1 MKISM
6 TLPTML
12 PGFDRAA
19 ALTWCRRI
27 DEGPYH
33 SLAVGERINHWNT
46 DQHTTLSFAAGVTER
61 VRIAPTIVILPAHPV
76 VAMGKALATLD
87 VLSGGRLT
95 VGVGVGGREQDYRS
109 LEKPFART
117 HQTLDDQVA
126 ALRQLW
132 AGAAPFDGSPPVG
145 PPPVQAG
152 GPPILSACMGP
163 RSIARSARW
172 ADGVDGFSLAPDTDD
187 HAVWF
192 TAVLDAWSAAGRG
205 ERPWLASSFWF
216 ALGADG
222 ADALAGYARDYMAVA
237 GPEAADFMAAVAS
250 ANTAERVSAGL
261 ARLAEAGCDEIFLV
275 PTTIDHSVLDELA
288 PLIAPYV

>member
-12 PGFDRAA
+12 PGFDRRR
-19 ALTWCRRI
+19 ALEWCRLI
-27 DEGPYH
+27 DDGPFH

-61 VRIAPTIVILPAHPV
+61 VRIVPTIVILPAHPV
-76 VAMGKALATLD
+76 VAMAKALATLD

-109 LEKPFART
+109 LEKPYRRT
-117 HQTLDDQVA
+117 HQTLDDQVT
-126 ALRQLW
+126 ALRHIW
-132 AGAAPFDGSPPVG
+132 SGASPFEGSPPVG
-145 PPPVQAG
+145 PPPVQVG
-152 GPPILSACMGP
+152 GPPVLSACMGP
-163 RSIARSARW
+163 KSIARSARW
-172 ADGVDGFSLAPDTDD
+172 ADGVDGFTLAPDTDD
-187 HAVWF
+187 HSVWF
-192 TAVLDAWSAAGRG
+192 SSVVDAWSAAGRG

-222 ADALAGYARDYMAVA
+222 PTMLAGYARDYMAIA
-237 GPEAADFMAAVAS
+237 GDEAADFMAALAS
-250 ANTAERVSAGL
+250 ANSTERVSVGL
-261 ARLAEAGCDEIFLV
+261 VRLAEAGCDEVFLV
-275 PTTIDHSVLDELA
+275 PTTVDVGVLDDLA